1 MEEYL
6 RNEEVPQVEVV
17 VFSKGLINPSEG
29 NSYMTMAA
37 GIQHPFS
44 RGSVV
49 STLLELS
56 CKAFEGTD

>member
-6 RNEEVPQVEVV
+6 KNKDIPQVEVV
-17 VFSKGLINPSEG
+17 VFSKGLINPEEG
-29 NSYMTMAA
+29 KSYMTMAA

-49 STLLELS
+49 SDLI
-56 CKAFEGTD
+56 